1 MRSFSLCRLAQYAR
15 YYYVSNSRFIF
26 TILIMMTG
34 IPLLFGVLTRDC
46 NAVRDSVVA
55 FYVFT
60 AFGSALFATAAMRER
75 GRKTMEM
82 TIPVSNE
89 ERIVFMVLNSALF
102 FPLMSMVTGVLAL
115 VLGIPFYYGDYSL
128 VQIIGSILKDYY
140 FDYPFYLSIVLI
152 SSCCLLINLLARRKL
167 FVAYLLAFIGFIVF
181 CVMLENIMENTLF
194 YDPEF
199 NKQYFFLYVDSDRI
213 EFWAK
218 VIYSLMPILFY
229 ILSYVA
235 LRKRQMKW

>member
-1 MRSFSLCRLAQYAR
+1 MRSFSLSRLAQYTR
-15 YYYVSNSRFIF
+15 YYYVSNSRFVF
-26 TILIMMTG
+26 TILLMMVG
-34 IPLLFGVLTRDC
+34 IPLLFGVLSRDYHT
-46 NAVRDSVVA
+46 VKDSVVA

-60 AFGSALFATAAMRER
+60 AFGSALFATTALRER
-75 GRKTMEM
+75 GRKTMEV

-115 VLGIPFYYGDYSL
+115 TLGTPFYDGDYSL
-128 VQIIGSILKDYY
+128 VQIIDSLLKDYY
-140 FDYPFYLSIVLI
+140 FDYPFYLSIMLM
-152 SSCCLLINLLARRKL
+152 SSCCLLINLLARRRL

-181 CVMLENIMENTLF
+181 CVMLENVMENVIF
-194 YDPEF
+194 NNPEF
-199 NKQYFFLYVDSDRI
+199 QERCFSLHVDPDMF

-218 VIYSLMPILFY
+218 VVYSLMPVLFY
-229 ILSYVA
+229 TLSYVT

>member
-1 MRSFSLCRLAQYAR
+1 M
-15 YYYVSNSRFIF
+15 
-26 TILIMMTG
+26 
-34 IPLLFGVLTRDC
+34 
-46 NAVRDSVVA
+46 A

-60 AFGSALFATAAMRER
+60 AFGSALFSTTALRER

-115 VLGIPFYYGDYSL
+115 TLGTPFYDGDYSL
-128 VQIIGSILKDYY
+128 AQIIGSLLKDYY
-140 FDYPFYLSIVLI
+140 FDYPFYLSIMLM
-152 SSCCLLINLLARRKL
+152 SSCCLLINLLARRRL

-181 CVMLENIMENTLF
+181 CVMLGNILENTLF
-194 YDPEF
+194 YAPEF
-199 NKQYFFLYVDSDRI
+199 NKQYFSLHIDPDMF

-218 VIYSLMPILFY
+218 VVYSLIPVLFY

>member
-1 MRSFSLCRLAQYAR
+1 MRSFSLSRLAQYAR
-15 YYYVSNSRFIF
+15 YYYVSNSRFVF
-26 TILIMMTG
+26 TILLMMVG
-34 IPLLFGVLTRDC
+34 IPLLLGVLTRDYH
-46 NAVRDSVVA
+46 AVKDSVVA

-60 AFGSALFATAAMRER
+60 AFGSALFSTTALRER

-115 VLGIPFYYGDYSL
+115 TLGTPFCYDYSL
-128 VQIIGSILKDYY
+128 MQGVSNLINEVY
-140 FDYPFYLSIVLI
+140 FDYPFYLSILLM
-152 SSCCLLINLLARRKL
+152 SSCCLLINLLARRRL

-181 CVMLENIMENTLF
+181 CVMLGNILENTLF

-199 NKQYFFLYVDSDRI
+199 NKQYFFLYVDSDKI
-213 EFWAK
+213 ELWAK

-229 ILSYVA
+229 TLSYVI

>member
-1 MRSFSLCRLAQYAR
+1 MRSFSLGRLAQYAR

-34 IPLLFGVLTRDC
+34 IPLLFGLLTRDC
-46 NAVRDSVVA
+46 NAVRDSIVA

-60 AFGSALFATAAMRER
+60 AFGSALFATTAMRER

-89 ERIVFMVLNSALF
+89 ERIVFMMLNSALF
-102 FPLMSMVTGVLAL
+102 FPLMSLVTGVLAL
-115 VLGIPFYYGDYSL
+115 TLGTPFYYGDYSL
-128 VQIIGSILKDYY
+128 VQIIGSLLKDYY

-152 SSCCLLINLLARRKL
+152 SSCCLLINLLARRRL
-167 FVAYLLAFIGFIVF
+167 FVAYLMAFIGFIVF
-181 CVMLENIMENTLF
+181 CVMLENILENTLF

-199 NKQYFFLYVDSDRI
+199 NKQYFFLYVDSDKI

>member
-1 MRSFSLCRLAQYAR
+1 MRSFSLSRLAQYTR
-15 YYYVSNSRFIF
+15 YYYVSNSRFI
-26 TILIMMTG
+26 ISVLLQMVG

-46 NAVRDSVVA
+46 NTVRDTVMA

-60 AFGSALFATAAMRER
+60 AFGSALFATTAMRER
-75 GRKTMEM
+75 GRKTMEV

-115 VLGIPFYYGDYSL
+115 TFGTPFYYGDYSL
-128 VQIIGSILKDYY
+128 VQIIGSLLKDYY
-140 FDYPFYLSIVLI
+140 FDYPFYLSIMLM
-152 SSCCLLINLLARRKL
+152 SSCCLLINLLARRRL

-181 CVMLENIMENTLF
+181 CVMLENILENTLF

-199 NKQYFFLYVDSDRI
+199 NKQYFFLYVDSDKI

>member
-1 MRSFSLCRLAQYAR
+1 MRSFSLSRLAQYTR
-15 YYYVSNSRFIF
+15 YYYVSNSRFI
-26 TILIMMTG
+26 ISVLLQMVG

-46 NAVRDSVVA
+46 NAVRDTVMA

-60 AFGSALFATAAMRER
+60 AFGSALFATTAMRER
-75 GRKTMEM
+75 GRKTMEV

-115 VLGIPFYYGDYSL
+115 TLGTPFYYGDYSL
-128 VQIIGSILKDYY
+128 VQIIGSLLKDYY

-152 SSCCLLINLLARRKL
+152 SSCCLLINLLARRRL

-181 CVMLENIMENTLF
+181 CVMLGNILENTLF
-194 YDPEF
+194 YDSEF

-218 VIYSLMPILFY
+218 VIYILMPILFY

>member
-1 MRSFSLCRLAQYAR
+1 MRSFSLGRVAQYAR
-15 YYYVSNSRFIF
+15 YYYVSNSRFI
-26 TILIMMTG
+26 ISVLLQMVG
-34 IPLLFGVLTRDC
+34 IPLLFGVLNRDC
-46 NAVRDSVVA
+46 NTVRDTVVA

-60 AFGSALFATAAMRER
+60 AFGSALFATTAMRER
-75 GRKTMEM
+75 GRKTMEV

-115 VLGIPFYYGDYSL
+115 VFGTPFYYGDYSL
-128 VQIIGSILKDYY
+128 VQITGSLLSDYY
-140 FDYPFYLSIVLI
+140 FDYPLYLSLMLL
-152 SSCCLLINLLARRKL
+152 SSCCLLINILARRRL
-167 FVAYLLAFIGFIVF
+167 FVAYLLAFIGFIIF
-181 CVMLENIMENTLF
+181 CVTLGNILENTLF

-199 NKQYFFLYVDSDRI
+199 SKQYLFLYVDSDKI

-218 VIYSLMPILFY
+218 VIYSLMPILFFT
-229 ILSYVA
+229 LSYMA

>member
-1 MRSFSLCRLAQYAR
+1 MRSFSLGRLAQYSR
-15 YYYVSNSRFIF
+15 YYYVSNSRFVF
-26 TILIMMTG
+26 TILLMMVG
-34 IPLLFGVLTRDC
+34 IPLLLGVLTRDYH
-46 NAVRDSVVA
+46 AVKDSVVA

-60 AFGSALFATAAMRER
+60 AFGSALFSTTALRER

-89 ERIVFMVLNSALF
+89 ERIVFMVLNSAVI

-115 VLGIPFYYGDYSL
+115 TLGTPFYYGDYSL
-128 VQIIGSILKDYY
+128 VQIIGSLLKDYY
-140 FDYPFYLSIVLI
+140 FDYPFYLSIMLM
-152 SSCCLLINLLARRKL
+152 SSCCLLINLLARRRL

-181 CVMLENIMENTLF
+181 CVMLGNILENTLF

-199 NKQYFFLYVDSDRI
+199 NKQYFFLYVDSDKI

-229 ILSYVA
+229 ALSYVT

>member
-1 MRSFSLCRLAQYAR
+1 MKSFSLGRVVQYAR
-15 YYYVSNSRFIF
+15 YYYVSNSKFI
-26 TILIMMTG
+26 ISVLLQMVG

-46 NAVRDSVVA
+46 NTVQGVAVA
-55 FYVFT
+55 FYVFS
-60 AFGSALFATAAMRER
+60 AFGSALFSTTAMRER
-75 GRKTMEM
+75 GRKTMEI

-115 VLGIPFYYGDYSL
+115 ILCTPFCYDQSL
-128 VQIIGSILKDYY
+128 IQIISSLLSDYY
-140 FDYPFYLSIVLI
+140 FDYPLYLSLMLL
-152 SSCCLLINLLARRKL
+152 SSCCLLINILARRRL

-181 CVMLENIMENTLF
+181 CVTLGNILENTLF

-199 NKQYFFLYVDSDRI
+199 NKQYFFLYVDSDKI

-218 VIYSLMPILFY
+218 VIYSLMPVAFY
-229 ILSYVA
+229 ALCYLA

>member
-1 MRSFSLCRLAQYAR
+1 MRSFSLSRLAQYAR
-15 YYYVSNSRFIF
+15 YYYVSNSRFVF
-26 TILIMMTG
+26 TILLMMVG
-34 IPLLFGVLTRDC
+34 IPLLLGVLTRDYH
-46 NAVRDSVVA
+46 AVRDSVVA

-60 AFGSALFATAAMRER
+60 TFGSALFSTTALRER
-75 GRKTMEM
+75 GRKTMEI

-115 VLGIPFYYGDYSL
+115 TLGTPFYYGDYSL
-128 VQIIGSILKDYY
+128 VQIIGSLLKDYY
-140 FDYPFYLSIVLI
+140 FDYPFYLSIMLM
-152 SSCCLLINLLARRKL
+152 SSCCLLINLLARRRL

-181 CVMLENIMENTLF
+181 CVVAGEVLEGIMYNNPNPDKF
-194 YDPEF
+194 
-199 NKQYFFLYVDSDRI
+199 YFFMYIDSDML

-229 ILSYVA
+229 TLSYVI

>member
-1 MRSFSLCRLAQYAR
+1 MRSFSLGRLAQYAR
-15 YYYVSNSRFIF
+15 YYYVSNSRFI
-26 TILIMMTG
+26 ISVLLQMVG

-46 NAVRDSVVA
+46 NAVRDTVVA

-60 AFGSALFATAAMRER
+60 AFGSALFATTAMRER
-75 GRKTMEM
+75 GRKTMEV

-115 VLGIPFYYGDYSL
+115 TLGTPFYYGDYSL
-128 VQIIGSILKDYY
+128 MQNISSLLSDCYL
-140 FDYPFYLSIVLI
+140 DYPFYLSIMLM
-152 SSCCLLINLLARRKL
+152 SSCCLLINLLARRRL

-181 CVMLENIMENTLF
+181 CVMLGNILENTLF
-194 YDPEF
+194 YDSEF

>member
-1 MRSFSLCRLAQYAR
+1 
-15 YYYVSNSRFIF
+15 
-26 TILIMMTG
+26 MMTG